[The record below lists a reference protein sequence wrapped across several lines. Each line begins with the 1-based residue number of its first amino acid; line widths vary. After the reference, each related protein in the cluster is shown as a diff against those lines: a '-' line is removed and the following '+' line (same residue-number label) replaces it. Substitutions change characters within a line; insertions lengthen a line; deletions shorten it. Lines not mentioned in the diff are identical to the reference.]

1 VEKVQPLEVGDAFK
15 RDEGRLDAVWRWRSK
30 YVVRLSRHS
39 IPLTIVTVCIGL
51 HLAQMELR
59 IATAKFFRA
68 FPNAKVSTLEGFS
81 DDDMEQMIY
90 FLMYP
95 KNKRCLIQAS

>member
-1 VEKVQPLEVGDAFK
+1 MSRSYQNFPAAQHLLTN
-15 RDEGRLDAVWRWRSK
+15 RL
-30 YVVRLSRHS
+30 
-39 IPLTIVTVCIGL
+39 VCIGL

-68 FPNAKVSTLEGFS
+68 YPDAQVSTLNGFS
-81 DDDMEQMIY
+81 DDDMEQVVY

-95 KNKRCLIQAS
+95 KNKRCLIQAT

>member
-1 VEKVQPLEVGDAFK
+1 MGDALK
-15 RDEGRLDAVWRWRSK
+15 RDEGCLDAVWRWRSK
-30 YVVRLSRHS
+30 YVVRVLGHNAR
-39 IPLTIVTVCIGL
+39 LTIVTVCIGL

-59 IATAKFFRA
+59 IAASKFFRA
-68 FPNAKVSTLEGFS
+68 FPNAEVSTLEGFS
-81 DDDMEQMIY
+81 NNDMEQVIY

>member
-1 VEKVQPLEVGDAFK
+1 MVALEVCDPVLYYK
-15 RDEGRLDAVWRWRSK
+15 T
-30 YVVRLSRHS
+30 
-39 IPLTIVTVCIGL
+39 PLTNVIVCIGL
-51 HLAQMELR
+51 HLAQLELR

-68 FPNAKVSTLEGFS
+68 FPNAKLSIMEGFS
-81 DDDMEQMIY
+81 DDDMEQVIY